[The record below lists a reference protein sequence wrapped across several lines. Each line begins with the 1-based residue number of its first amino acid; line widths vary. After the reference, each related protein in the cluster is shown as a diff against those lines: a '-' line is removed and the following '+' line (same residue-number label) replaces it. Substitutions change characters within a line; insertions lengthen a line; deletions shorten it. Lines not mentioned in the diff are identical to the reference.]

1 MSLEFNADKQELRS
15 SNLKIASS
23 DDLTVRSGAGTDEK
37 EIMRFLVDST
47 SKLPRVGINRTGRRL
62 ESITVDTTG
71 SGYTSVPDIIISAP
85 DDPILGIQ
93 ATATA
98 TVLGEAVSSI
108 SVDNPGFGYSTA
120 PTITV
125 SGGGGAGASATAT
138 LDTVEYELDVN
149 GAIRTSTSIISDT
162 ARILNLDIENFVTP
176 DINFRAPDLKLFS
189 NASGSIWEASTTYPE
204 DTYLYFGDN
213 VYRVENTGRTGT
225 NAPLFKVGSEVNGEV
240 TLKHIGYRVDDQ
252 EKPFYGQTVYPR
264 SVTPPLGDRSD

>member
-85 DDPILGIQ
+85 DDPILGVQ

-162 ARILNLDIENFVTP
+162 ARILNMDVENFITP
-176 DINFRAPDLKLFS
+176 DLELRGPQFKTYMNNTGVELTATATTLAKGDYRYV
-189 NASGSIWEASTTYPE
+189 GS
-204 DTYLYFGDN
+204 N
-213 VYRVENTGRTGT
+213 VYEALNDGT
-225 NAPLFKVGSEVNGEV
+225 TSALS
-240 TLKHIGYRVDDQ
+240 LIHI
-252 EKPFYGQTVYPR
+252 
-264 SVTPPLGDRSD
+264 